1 MVGKHHRSGGF
12 TLVEVL
18 AVVFLLALMMTA
30 ASANF
35 GRFLPEARAEQ
46 AARGLLDNLDL
57 ARVAAIAHGRDYV
70 MQIDLERGRYQT
82 LTPWTVDGRPARLE
96 EDKTS
101 LGWESLPDGVIFM
114 GAVDPLGDI
123 QEEGIF
129 EIVFS
134 PYGDSSDLYFHLSA
148 GIEEAFWVT
157 VRITGITGMASIEEG
172 HILPSPVTQ
181 ADFD

>member
-1 MVGKHHRSGGF
+1 MADNHHRTSGF

-18 AVVFLLALMMTA
+18 AVVFILALMITA

-57 ARVAAIAHGRDYV
+57 ARVAAIAHGREYLV
-70 MQIDLERGRYQT
+70 QVDLDKGRYQT
-82 LTPWTVDGRPARLE
+82 LTPWTANGRPARLE
-96 EDKTS
+96 EEKIS
-101 LGWESLPDGVIFM
+101 LGWESLPDGVIFI

-123 QEEGIF
+123 QEEGVF
-129 EIVFS
+129 EILYS

-148 GIEEAFWVT
+148 GVEEAFSVT
-157 VRITGITGMASIEEG
+157 VRITGITGMASILEG
-172 HILPSPVTQ
+172 HILPSPVNQ
-181 ADFD
+181 GDFD

>member
-1 MVGKHHRSGGF
+1 MAVNHHRSGGF

-57 ARVAAIAHGRDYV
+57 ARVAAIAHGREYLV
-70 MQIDLERGRYQT
+70 QVDLDQGRYQT

-101 LGWESLPDGVIFM
+101 LGWESLPDGVVFI
-114 GAVDPLGDI
+114 GAVDPLGDV
-123 QEEGIF
+123 QKEGM
-129 EIVFS
+129 
-134 PYGDSSDLYFHLSA
+134 
-148 GIEEAFWVT
+148 T
-157 VRITGITGMASIEEG
+157 KC
-172 HILPSPVTQ
+172 Q
-181 ADFD
+181 